1 MPSRLRPAVLTGL
14 KGAARNPTALTALR
28 PAGSCNSAVS
38 AVPSAAH
45 FTALK
50 PTGFLFLIFQC
61 AVSSGTPLF
70 PGRGRLNPF
79 NGKVRGGRITVWN
92 TRIAAHRTTAHFFRY
107 PHPPRAGVV
116 LVLIQYHA
124 TRPGGIA
131 APPSPAPRVGYAHGH
146 CGYAPVQ
153 LVPLM
158 PSCSELRAGCMP
170 FMRRVTCERNKIFFL
185 LRSSVSLRVT
195 LLHYPLYSVYLM
207 CYLSISQKRLL
218 YLRILRE
225 SEAAHLLTR

>member
-1 MPSRLRPAVLTGL
+1 MLTGL

-38 AVPSAAH
+38 ICPVDCSLHRAKADGIP
-45 FTALK
+45 
-50 PTGFLFLIFQC
+50 FLIFQC
-61 AVSSGTPLF
+61 AVSRGSAPLF
-70 PGRGRLNPF
+70 RQRVSQAHDAPVCARF
-79 NGKVRGGRITVWN
+79 NGHVWEGRITVWN
-92 TRIAAHRTTAHFFRY
+92 TRIAAHRTTAHFFRH

-131 APPSPAPRVGYAHGH
+131 APPSPAPRA
-146 CGYAPVQ
+146 GYAPWLCVYAPAQLVQ
-153 LVPLM
+153 LVL
-158 PSCSELRAGCMP
+158 SCSELRAGCMP

-185 LRSSVSLRVT
+185 LRSNIALHVT
-195 LLHYPLYSVYLM
+195 FLHYPLYSAYLM

-218 YLRILRE
+218 YRRILRE
-225 SEAAHLLTR
+225 SAAVHLPTR